1 MNHGAYNQSNMT
13 RPTVIIVAIG
23 DRSRIR
29 SRIVRETAHNR
40 GLARG
45 RSRGVR
51 LAGGAGS
58 LRGVR
63 AARSRSRTAP
73 FANAFANEINER
85 STLQIYVGQTD
96 QWMLARWQGHFI
108 DSFKHVKDVRQD
120 KRYLYK
126 EMSKCG
132 YASFIMIPLQFV
144 HDKDKFTELEN
155 NWMNRLNS
163 VHPGGLNSY
172 FEGLPRT
179 PTRRGSQE
187 AVRRAHRSTD
197 KVTNVQLSVGVSGSR
212 GDRGKKCYL
221 TSPFVML

>member
-51 LAGGAGS
+51 LAGGLGT

-63 AARSRSRTAP
+63 AARSHSRTAP

-85 STLQIYVGQTD
+85 STLENLVFKNGSIYD
-96 QWMLARWQGHFI
+96 M
-108 DSFKHVKDVRQD
+108 
-120 KRYLYK
+120 
-126 EMSKCG
+126 E
-132 YASFIMIPLQFV
+132 
-144 HDKDKFTELEN
+144 
-155 NWMNRLNS
+155 
-163 VHPGGLNSY
+163 
-172 FEGLPRT
+172 
-179 PTRRGSQE
+179 
-187 AVRRAHRSTD
+187 
-197 KVTNVQLSVGVSGSR
+197 
-212 GDRGKKCYL
+212 
-221 TSPFVML
+221 